1 MISLDGD
8 SSLNLVSSND
18 YESNNPI
25 FFESDTSCLL
35 NLLLKLLLLKWLICE
50 NGYLKFITIWSTKE
64 IIYTNCL
71 HKSRK
76 KCCFYWFGYIYY
88 LFIKHKILHLFRLR
102 FCLQR
107 FVVSL
112 CTTYPTVVA
121 FMVRKIISLNYN
133 FSILSQVGLIKLTVY
148 LSICYLKWIGTPPYR
163 LYRLYRYSQILKTA
177 HYHWW

>member
-1 MISLDGD
+1 MKIQINDIFRWWFILKFSIIQWLW
-8 SSLNLVSSND
+8 VKQSN
-18 YESNNPI
+18 
-25 FFESDTSCLL
+25 FFWKRYILFIEFIIKVTFIKVTDLWKW
-35 NLLLKLLLLKWLICE
+35 LLKVYNNMEHKG
-50 NGYLKFITIWSTKE
+50 NH
-64 IIYTNCL
+64 L
-71 HKSRK
+71 HKLSTQIQK
-76 KCCFYWFGYIYY
+76 EV
-88 LFIKHKILHLFRLR
+88 LFLLIWLHILFRLR